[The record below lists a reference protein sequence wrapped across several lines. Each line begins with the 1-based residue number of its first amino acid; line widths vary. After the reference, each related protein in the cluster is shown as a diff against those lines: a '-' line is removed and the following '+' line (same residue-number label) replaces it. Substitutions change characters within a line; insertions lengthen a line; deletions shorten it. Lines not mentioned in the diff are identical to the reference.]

1 MGKKST
7 STREKILATATELF
21 LKKGVDRVGVR
32 EIAAKADI
40 NLSLMNYYF
49 KSKEKLLE
57 LIFEN
62 LISEKATVLKNILES
77 DISLFDKIKQY
88 TSAYIDMLLDNPLLV
103 SFVLSVLHRNPD
115 KLKGMTSVVNLYNT
129 EKFCMHLKAEAEAGN
144 VREVTP
150 EQFYV
155 SMLSLIIFPF
165 AIKDLIVDRNK
176 FKKKEYVEFI
186 RNRKDFIADMLIQ
199 YLKV

>member
-1 MGKKST
+1 MSKKSAT
-7 STREKILATATELF
+7 TKDKILTTATELF

-62 LISEKATVLKNILES
+62 LISEKATTLKNILES
-77 DISLFDKIKQY
+77 DKPIFDKIKEY

-103 SFVLSVLHRNPD
+103 SFVLSILHRNPE
-115 KLKGMTSVVNLYNT
+115 KLKSMTSVINLYNT
-129 EKFCMHLKAEAEAGN
+129 EKFCNHLIAEAEAGKI
-144 VREVTP
+144 RPVTP

-165 AIKDLIVDRNK
+165 AIKELVIDRNK

-186 RNRKDFIADMLIQ
+186 RDRKELVAEMLIK